1 MIAEKIKATQGIS
14 VALRAPSLPRGE
26 ASSKGDPHRPAPA
39 AAPDPEVPAKAARR
53 RFTADY
59 KLRILKLAD
68 ACTEPGS
75 LGALLRQ
82 EGLYSTNL
90 ATWRRQRDEGTLSA
104 LTPKKRGRKGNGR
117 GAPPPPFAGEGGI
130 KPACDALDIPR
141 SGFYRREARKNAP
154 PAEPKKCPIPP
165 RALSSDERQ
174 GGLDILHSAR
184 VAAPGAP

>member
-14 VALRAPSLPRGE
+14 VALRAASLPWGE
-26 ASSKGDPHRPAPA
+26 TSSKGDPHRAAPA

-53 RFTADY
+53 RFTAEY
-59 KLRILKLAD
+59 KLRILTLAD

-104 LTPKKRGRKGNGR
+104 LMPKKRGRKEKGR
-117 GAPPPPFAGEGGI
+117 DPLRLENTKLRKENERLTMRLRHAELIIDVQKKVSQMLGVPLTPTEEGGT
-130 KPACDALDIPR
+130 
-141 SGFYRREARKNAP
+141 S
-154 PAEPKKCPIPP
+154 
-165 RALSSDERQ
+165 
-174 GGLDILHSAR
+174 
-184 VAAPGAP
+184 

>member
-26 ASSKGDPHRPAPA
+26 ASSKGDPHRAAPA

-117 GAPPPPFAGEGGI
+117 EPLLLENTKLRKENERLTMRLRHAELIIDVQKKVSQMLGVPLTPTEEGGT
-130 KPACDALDIPR
+130 
-141 SGFYRREARKNAP
+141 S
-154 PAEPKKCPIPP
+154 
-165 RALSSDERQ
+165 
-174 GGLDILHSAR
+174 
-184 VAAPGAP
+184 

>member
-26 ASSKGDPHRPAPA
+26 ASSKGDPHRAAPA

-117 GAPPPPFAGEGGI
+117 EPLLLENTKLRKENERLTMRLRHAELIIDVQKKVSQMLGVPLTPPEEGGT
-130 KPACDALDIPR
+130 
-141 SGFYRREARKNAP
+141 S
-154 PAEPKKCPIPP
+154 
-165 RALSSDERQ
+165 
-174 GGLDILHSAR
+174 
-184 VAAPGAP
+184 

>member
-26 ASSKGDPHRPAPA
+26 ASSKGDPHRAAPA

-53 RFTADY
+53 TFTAEY

-117 GAPPPPFAGEGGI
+117 EPLLLENTKLRKENERLTMRLRHAELIIDVQKKVSQMLGVPLTPTEEGGT
-130 KPACDALDIPR
+130 
-141 SGFYRREARKNAP
+141 S
-154 PAEPKKCPIPP
+154 
-165 RALSSDERQ
+165 
-174 GGLDILHSAR
+174 
-184 VAAPGAP
+184 

>member
-26 ASSKGDPHRPAPA
+26 ASSKGDPHRAAPA

-117 GAPPPPFAGEGGI
+117 EPLLLENTKLRKENERLTMRLRHAELIIDVQKKVSQMLGVPLTPTGEGGT
-130 KPACDALDIPR
+130 
-141 SGFYRREARKNAP
+141 Y
-154 PAEPKKCPIPP
+154 
-165 RALSSDERQ
+165 
-174 GGLDILHSAR
+174 
-184 VAAPGAP
+184 

>member
-26 ASSKGDPHRPAPA
+26 TSSNGDPHRAAPA

-53 RFTADY
+53 RFTAEY
-59 KLRILKLAD
+59 KRRILKLAD

-90 ATWRRQRDEGTLSA
+90 ATWRRRLESMRPPLVATVTLGSVLLGQGKVTSA
-104 LTPKKRGRKGNGR
+104 SS
-117 GAPPPPFAGEGGI
+117 PPPADTP
-130 KPACDALDIPR
+130 
-141 SGFYRREARKNAP
+141 
-154 PAEPKKCPIPP
+154 
-165 RALSSDERQ
+165 LS
-174 GGLDILHSAR
+174 
-184 VAAPGAP
+184 